1 MQRAIHFLTENKCY
15 FEGGIYMLLKDIMTK
30 DVLTL
35 SPNDSLQDA
44 AELLIK
50 NNISGAPVVDAFNN
64 VIGMLTEG
72 DLVRQQ
78 KPVTQPLFLMFLDSA
93 FPVNYKKMKEEME
106 EVAAITVVQLMS
118 KDVISL
124 HEYEEVSTAA
134 KYMINDNIN
143 RVPIINDEGQ
153 LLGIVTRHDIVRATY
168 LENKNEENE

>member
-1 MQRAIHFLTENKCY
+1 
-15 FEGGIYMLLKDIMTK
+15 MLLKDIMTK

-78 KPVTQPLFLMFLDSA
+78 
-93 FPVNYKKMKEEME
+93 N
-106 EVAAITVVQLMS
+106 QLHS
-118 KDVISL
+118 
-124 HEYEEVSTAA
+124 HCF
-134 KYMINDNIN
+134 
-143 RVPIINDEGQ
+143 
-153 LLGIVTRHDIVRATY
+153 
-168 LENKNEENE
+168 

>member
-1 MQRAIHFLTENKCY
+1 
-15 FEGGIYMLLKDIMTK
+15 MLLKEIMTK

-35 SPNDSLQDA
+35 SPNDSLQVA
-44 AELLIK
+44 AELFIK
-50 NNISGAPVVDAFNN
+50 HNISGAPVIDAFKN

-93 FPVNYKKMKEEME
+93 FTVNYKKISEDLE
-106 EVAAITVVQLMS
+106 AAAAVNVVQLMT

-124 HEYEEVSTAA
+124 HEYDEVSSAA
-134 KYMINDNIN
+134 EYMIKKNIN

-153 LLGIVTRHDIVRATY
+153 LLGIVTRHDIVRAMY
-168 LENKNEENE
+168 LENDNTDNA

>member
-1 MQRAIHFLTENKCY
+1 
-15 FEGGIYMLLKDIMTK
+15 MLLKEIMTK

-35 SPNDSLQDA
+35 SPNDSLQVA
-44 AELLIK
+44 AELFIK
-50 NNISGAPVVDAFNN
+50 HNISGAPVIDAFKN

-93 FPVNYKKMKEEME
+93 FTVNYKKISEDLE
-106 EVAAITVVQLMS
+106 AAAAVNVVQLMA

-124 HEYEEVSTAA
+124 HEYDEVSSAA
-134 KYMINDNIN
+134 EYMIKKNIN

-153 LLGIVTRHDIVRATY
+153 LLGIVTRHDIVRAMY
-168 LENKNEENE
+168 LENDNTDNA